1 MVTLK
6 RVVRFVLAWAVIALL
21 TGCAF
26 GVRNATLLYPPT
38 AELGTVAQAQAAVQP
53 APKKARI
60 TLVAFVDQRTEK
72 KAVGTMRNGFGVRT
86 ADVLATNSVT
96 DWVTQ
101 AVKMD
106 LEKSGYTVI
115 GAAGSVQAGAGAV
128 VSGEV
133 LNVFC
138 DMYMSYTGR
147 VSLLMRVSRDRK
159 ELSTKHYS
167 GEGSAGIAFAGTAES
182 FAESLSLALAA
193 ALRQFIADLDAGLSS
208 P

>member
-1 MVTLK
+1 MAMFK
-6 RVVRFVLAWAVIALL
+6 RAVRLLLASAVVALL
-21 TGCAF
+21 AGCAF
-26 GVRNATLLYPPT
+26 GVRNATLLYPPK
-38 AELGTVAQAQAAVQP
+38 AEPGIVPQAQAASPP
-53 APKKARI
+53 AARKARI
-60 TLVAFVDQRTEK
+60 ALVTFIDQRTEK
-72 KAVGTMRNGFGVRT
+72 KAVGTMRNGFGMRT

-106 LEKSGYTVI
+106 LEKSGYTVVSAV
-115 GAAGSVQAGAGAV
+115 GGVQAGTGAV

-138 DMYMSYTGR
+138 DMYMSYTGQ
-147 VSLLMRVSRDRK
+147 VSLLMRVSRDGK
-159 ELSTKHYS
+159 DLSTKHYS

-193 ALRQFIADLDAGLSS
+193 ALRQFIADLDAGLNT

>member
-1 MVTLK
+1 MVVFK
-6 RVVRFVLAWAVIALL
+6 RAVRLVLAWAVVALL
-21 TGCAF
+21 AGCAF
-26 GVRNATLLYPPT
+26 GVRNATLLYPPK
-38 AELGTVAQAQAAVQP
+38 AEPGLVPQAQAAPQP
-53 APKKARI
+53 AAKKAQI
-60 TLVAFVDQRTEK
+60 ALVTFVDQRTEK
-72 KAVGTMRNGFGVRT
+72 KAVGTMRNAMGMRT

-101 AVKMD
+101 AVKTD
-106 LEKSGYTVI
+106 LEKSGYTVVSA
-115 GAAGSVQAGAGAV
+115 AAGVPAGAGAV

-138 DMYMSYTGR
+138 DMYMSYTGQ
-147 VSLLMRVSRDRK
+147 VSLLMRVNRDGK
-159 ELSTKHYS
+159 ELSAKHYA

-193 ALRQFIADLDAGLSS
+193 ALKKFVADLDVSLKT